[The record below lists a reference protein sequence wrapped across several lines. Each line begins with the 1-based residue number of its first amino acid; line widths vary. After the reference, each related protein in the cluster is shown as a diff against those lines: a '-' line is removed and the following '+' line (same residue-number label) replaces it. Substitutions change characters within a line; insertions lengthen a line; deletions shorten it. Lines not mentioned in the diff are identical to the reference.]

1 VIYQKIGTFASMKR
15 FVLYLFIIQ
24 FATGHNP
31 IVEVLRMSNLVEH
44 YREHQAQKADIS
56 IVEFLQL
63 HYLDEKHHE
72 ADTQH
77 ENLPMHCHAEHFASS
92 IFVIE
97 DFNYFFVKN
106 TISTIVGFPK
116 KQSFFYDNQL
126 ISNYLASILQPPRYS
141 PFPTFPKGEGELSVA

>member
-1 VIYQKIGTFASMKR
+1 VKHF
-15 FVLYLFIIQ
+15 FLYLFIIQ

-31 IVEVLRMSNLVEH
+31 LVEVLRMSNLVEH

-56 IVEFLQL
+56 IIEFLQL

-77 ENLPMHCHAEHFASS
+77 EKLPMHCHAEHFASS
-92 IFVIE
+92 IFVLE
-97 DFNYFFVKN
+97 DFNCFFIEN
-106 TISTIVGFPK
+106 PTFSIVDFAT
-116 KQSFFYDNQL
+116 KQLFLYDNQL

-141 PFPTFPKGEGELSVA
+141 PFSTFPKGEGELSVA